1 MNRRVA
7 DAWRWVRSMFRRRA
21 LEGGVDE
28 ELQFHL
34 DQQTEKYVRAG
45 MSPDE
50 ARRQA
55 MLRFG
60 GVVRVQE
67 ETRDQ
72 IRPAL
77 LDDSIRDIR
86 FGARILWRAPGFTI
100 AAIATLAIGIGA
112 TAAIFSVI
120 RTVLLEPLPYR
131 EPSRVVGIWET
142 TQDGVTQNVIAP
154 ANFAEWRERSR
165 TLDHLGM
172 VGWTGLTAIVG
183 GEPEKLRGLQCS
195 VDVFPAFGVQPVI
208 GRNFTFEEDYGGKDG
223 VIILSYDY
231 WQARMGGRP
240 DVVGTALATDGG
252 PRTIIGI
259 MPPGFT
265 VAGEKADFFI
275 PFAQT
280 VEQLRAYSGRGASF
294 GVARLRDGVSFDQAF
309 TEMQTIFSQ
318 LVRDVPERNARRK
331 VLLIPIQEQMVG
343 DVRPALLALMG
354 AVGLVLL
361 VSCVN
366 VASLLLARSAAR
378 EREFGMRTAFGAR
391 RVRLVRQLL
400 TESLVL
406 ATVGGLAGLLV
417 AALCHR
423 GLLALVGDRI
433 PVPRIEQLRLDLP
446 IVLFTMAVAVTTG
459 LLFGVV
465 PALVT
470 TKQPNDT
477 LRDGGRHGGSRRLR
491 QVLRTLVVSEVAI
504 SLVLLAGAGLLLRS
518 FIKLQSVDPGFRAG
532 GVLTA
537 EVDLPTTSY
546 DTAHAEVAFHEALTR
561 IAALPGVVS
570 TAGASC
576 QPVPYACIGT
586 SFWRVDRAKPGNGEM
601 PSCQVRPVT
610 AGYFKTMG
618 IAQIA
623 GRDFS
628 EADTA
633 GSTPVIIVSEE
644 LVRQQFPGESPLG
657 RRLRVDFN
665 HVSGRDDVEWTIVGV
680 VGNVRSKLDG
690 PVRQTV
696 FAPRSQR
703 PGTGM
708 TLFVRT
714 AQDPSLLT
722 RSVVDVVHH
731 MESQAPV
738 ETRTLDTVVG
748 NTIAQPR
755 ALSILVALFGVVGLA
770 LAAIGVYGVMSYSV
784 RERTQEIGV
793 RIALGASGQS
803 VVRLIV
809 GQALRLVF
817 VGVALGLGAAMLLAR
832 SLVTLL
838 YGVEPLDPWTFA
850 GTALLLLTI
859 ATAAAYIP
867 ARRGIRMA
875 PVDALRVN

>member
-1 MNRRVA
+1 MTRPLSR
-7 DAWRWVRSMFRRRA
+7 AWQWMRSIARRRG
-21 LEGGVDE
+21 LEGGLDE
-28 ELQFHL
+28 ELQFHI
-34 DQQTEKYVRAG
+34 DQQTEKNMRAG
-45 MSPDE
+45 MDPED
-50 ARRQA
+50 ARRRA
-55 MLRFG
+55 LLRFG

-72 IRPAL
+72 IRPAV
-77 LDDSIRDIR
+77 LDDAVRDIR
-86 FGARILWRAPGFTI
+86 YGTRMLWRAPGFAL
-100 AAIATLAIGIGA
+100 AALATLAIGIGA
-112 TAAIFSVI
+112 TAAIFSVV
-120 RTVLLEPLPYR
+120 RTVVLEPLPYR
-131 EPSRVVGIWET
+131 DPDRVVGIWET
-142 TQDGVTQNVIAP
+142 TKDGVTQNVIAP

-165 TLDHLGM
+165 TLEHMGM
-172 VGWTGLTAIVG
+172 VGWTGLTAIIG

-195 VDVFPAFGVQPVI
+195 VDVFPALGVQPVI

-223 VIILSYDY
+223 VIILTHEY
-231 WQARMGGRP
+231 WQARLGGST
-240 DVVGTALATDGG
+240 DVVGTALATDSG

-259 MPPGFT
+259 MPRGFT

-280 VEQLRAYSGRGASF
+280 VAQLRAYSGRGASYAI
-294 GVARLRDGVSFDQAF
+294 ARLRDGVSFDQAY
-309 TEMQTIFSQ
+309 TEMRTIFSQ
-318 LVRDVPERNARRK
+318 LERDVPERNARRK
-331 VLLIPIQEQMVG
+331 VLLIPLQEQMVG

-406 ATVGGLAGLLV
+406 AVAGGLAGLLV
-417 AALCHR
+417 ASLCHR

-433 PVPRIEQLRLDLP
+433 PVPRLEQLQLDLP
-446 IVLFTMAVAVTTG
+446 IVLFTMAVALATG

-465 PALVT
+465 PALAT
-470 TKQPNDT
+470 TKHPSEI
-477 LRDGGRHGGSRRLR
+477 LRDGGRHGGSRRLH

-537 EVDLPTTSY
+537 TVDLPSTTY
-546 DTAHAEVAFHEALTR
+546 DTTRAEVAFHEALAR
-561 IAALPGVVS
+561 IAPLPGVVS
-570 TAGASC
+570 VAGASC

-586 SFWRVDRAKPGNGEM
+586 SFWRVDRPKPGNAEM

-610 AGYFKTMG
+610 SGYFRTMG
-618 IAQIA
+618 IAQLA

-628 EADTA
+628 ESDTA
-633 GSTPVIIVSEE
+633 DSTPVIIVSQE
-644 LVRQQFPGESPLG
+644 LVRQQFPGENPLG
-657 RRLRVDFN
+657 RRLRVDFS

-680 VGNVRSKLDG
+680 VGNVRSTLNG
-690 PVRQTV
+690 PVRQAV

-708 TLFVRT
+708 ELFVRT
-714 AQDPSLLT
+714 AQDPALLAKNV
-722 RSVVDVVHH
+722 RDVVHR
-731 MESQAPV
+731 MEPQAPV
-738 ETRTLDTVVG
+738 EIRTLETVVG
-748 NTIAQPR
+748 NTIARPR
-755 ALSILVALFGVVGLA
+755 ALSILVAVFAVVGLA
-770 LAAIGVYGVMSYSV
+770 LAAIGVYGVMTYSV

-793 RIALGASGQS
+793 RMALGASQQS
-803 VVRLIV
+803 VARLIV

-817 VGVALGLGAAMLLAR
+817 VGVGIGLGAAMLLTR
-832 SLVTLL
+832 SLQTLL
-838 YGVEPLDPWTFA
+838 YGVDPLDPWTFA
-850 GTALLLLTI
+850 GTALALLAI
-859 ATAAAYIP
+859 ATLAAYVP
-867 ARRGIRMA
+867 ARRGMRMA

>member
-1 MNRRVA
+1 MTRRLT
-7 DAWRWVRSMFRRRA
+7 DAWRWIRSIVGRKARERG
-21 LEGGVDE
+21 LDE
-28 ELQFHL
+28 ELQFHI

-45 MSPDE
+45 MDPAD

-55 MLRFG
+55 LRRFG
-60 GVVRVQE
+60 GVVRAQE

-72 IRPAL
+72 IRPAA

-86 FGARILWRAPGFTI
+86 FGARILWRAPGFTV
-100 AAIATLAIGIGA
+100 AALATLAIGIGA

-131 EPSRVVGIWET
+131 DPGRVVGIWET
-142 TQDGVTQNVIAP
+142 TRDGVTQNVIAP

-165 TLDHLGM
+165 TLEHLGM
-172 VGWTGLTAIVG
+172 VGPARLTVIVG

-195 VDVFPAFGVQPVI
+195 FDVFHALGVHPVL
-208 GRNFTFEEDYGGKDG
+208 GRTYTYDEDYGGRDG
-223 VIILSYDY
+223 VIVLSHEY
-231 WQARMGGRP
+231 WQARFGGQP
-240 DVVGTALATDGG
+240 DVIGTALRTADG
-252 PRTIIGI
+252 PRTIVGV

-265 VAGEKADFFI
+265 VAGDKADFFI

-280 VEQLRAYSGRGASF
+280 VAQLRAYSGRAASY
-294 GVARLRDGVSFDQAF
+294 GLARLRDGTSFDQA
-309 TEMQTIFSQ
+309 TAEMRAIFAQ
-318 LVRDVPERNARRK
+318 QERDAPERNAKRK
-331 VLLIPIQEQMVG
+331 VLVIPLQEQMVG
-343 DVRPALLALMG
+343 DVRPALIALMG

-378 EREFGMRTAFGAR
+378 QREFGMRTAFGAR

-406 ATVGGLAGLLV
+406 AAIGGLAGLVV
-417 AALCHR
+417 ATLCHR

-433 PVPRIEQLRLDLP
+433 PVPRIDQLRLDWP
-446 IVLFTMAVAVTTG
+446 IVLFTMAVALVTG
-459 LLFGVV
+459 LVFGVV

-470 TKQPNDT
+470 TKHPSEI
-477 LRDGGRHGGSRRLR
+477 LRDGGRHGGGRRLH

-518 FIKLQSVDPGFRAG
+518 FITLQSVDPGFRAG

-537 EVDLPTTSY
+537 SVDLPTTSY
-546 DTAHAEVAFHEALTR
+546 DEAHAEVTFHEVLTR
-561 IAALPGVVS
+561 VGALPGVLGV
-570 TAGASC
+570 AGASC

-586 SFWRVDRAKPGNGEM
+586 SFWRVDRAKPGNGEL

-610 AGYFKTMG
+610 SGYFRTMA
-618 IAQIA
+618 ITQVA

-633 GSTPVIIVSEE
+633 DSTPVAIVSEA
-644 LVRQQFPGESPLG
+644 LARQQFPGESPLG
-657 RRLRVDFN
+657 HRLRVDFN

-680 VGNVRSKLDG
+680 VGNVRSTLDG

-696 FAPRSQR
+696 FVPRSQR

-708 TLFVRT
+708 VLFVRS
-714 AQDPSLLT
+714 AQDPSESA
-722 RSVVDVVHH
+722 RSVVDVVHRI
-731 MESQAPV
+731 ESQAPV
-738 ETRTLDTVVG
+738 EARTLDTVVG

-755 ALSILVALFGVVGLA
+755 ALSILVAVFAVVGLA
-770 LAAIGVYGVMSYSV
+770 LAAIGVYGVMAYSV

-793 RIALGASGQS
+793 RMALGATQQS
-803 VVRLIV
+803 VARLMV

-817 VGVALGLGAAMLLAR
+817 IGVVLGLGAAMLLTR
-832 SLVTLL
+832 SLDTLL
-838 YGVEPLDPWTFA
+838 YGVGPLDPWTFA
-850 GTALLLLTI
+850 GTAILLLAIATI
-859 ATAAAYIP
+859 AAYLP